1 MKFKIMK
8 KLCMVVGML
17 VVCSMAGTLKDSR
30 DGKTYKT
37 VKIGKQVW
45 MAENLNYKTKGSVC
59 FDNKD
64 ENCKKYGRLYTL
76 EAAKSACP
84 SGWHLPSMEE
94 FESLLYYMGPDNSEW
109 SRNLRASSWD
119 EGLDKYG
126 FSALPA
132 GRYDSESFDRLGNDA
147 NFWSSEG
154 RSGYN
159 SLIFS
164 KSDFGA
170 RERPFD
176 VVYFE
181 YNDLEYGFSVRCL
194 RY

>member
-1 MKFKIMK
+1 
-8 KLCMVVGML
+8 MVVGML

-64 ENCKKYGRLYTL
+64 GNCKKYGRLYTL

-94 FESLLYYMGPDNSEW
+94 FKSLLDYMGPDNSEW
-109 SRNLRASSWD
+109 SRNLRANSWD

-132 GRYDSESFDRLGNDA
+132 GRYDSVSFDRLGNGAD
-147 NFWSSEG
+147 FWSSEVDI
-154 RSGYN
+154 RTAY
-159 SLIFS
+159 SLSFS

-170 RERPFD
+170 RERSFD

-181 YNDLEYGFSVRCL
+181 YNDSEYGFSVRCL
-194 RY
+194 QD